1 MHGGSAH
8 PPGKDSRHAWPLA
21 LIGGGGHAV
30 VVAEAAVLS
39 HRHLAGFLD
48 DNPGAAV
55 ATLSIQL
62 PHPYAPPAC
71 LGALAD
77 LGALAGRDW
86 IIALGD
92 VAQRRELLS
101 AIASHAPAETTQPT
115 IGLAQS
121 SPGHALAHHPA
132 HGHSAAWGQP
142 MSITHPTA
150 IVSPTCAVGRGV
162 LVAAGAIIQPRARIA
177 DHAIINTGALIE
189 HDVVIGE
196 NTHIAPAA
204 AVAGNVRVGADCLLG
219 IGCRVIPGV
228 RIGDRA
234 TIGAGAVVV
243 KDVPAGSTVVGVPA
257 RPR

>member
-1 MHGGSAH
+1 MHGGSPH
-8 PPGKDSRHAWPLA
+8 PPGKDTRHAWPLV

-30 VVAEAAVLS
+30 VLAEAAVLS

-62 PHPYAPPAC
+62 PHPYAPPIC

-77 LGALAGRDW
+77 LGTLAARDW

-101 AIASHAPAETTQPT
+101 AIASHTPAPPPQPA
-115 IGLAQS
+115 IG
-121 SPGHALAHHPA
+121 LAHHP
-132 HGHSAAWGQP
+132 HGHSATWGQP
-142 MSITHPTA
+142 SSITHPTA
-150 IVSPTCAVGRGV
+150 IVSPTCAIGRGV
-162 LVAAGAIIQPRARIA
+162 FVAAGAILQPRARIA

-196 NTHIAPAA
+196 NTHVAPAA
-204 AVAGNVRVGADCLLG
+204 ALAGNVRIGSDCLIGLG
-219 IGCRVIPGV
+219 SRILPGL

-243 KDVPAGSTVVGVPA
+243 KDVPAGATVVGIPA
-257 RPR
+257 RSR